1 MEFNKNAMLQK
12 YKDLR
17 STYIEPYEPDISQE
31 GCLVRYAKIPDPCL
45 SSDLC
50 SHRILQ
56 HFDAKKALCPRFYKK
71 LPRGANEASYV
82 TAYFN
87 EDGSMHHF
95 EFRMDE
101 KRRYITIRISDQL
114 LVDYHAEYFPGRKPF
129 LTFSSMECTEFDANG
144 RTVSVES
151 FGGNGCLTGGV
162 IISTSSIEGVIGDP
176 ILPAYCASKGAV
188 MMLTRELAAEWAK
201 YNITVNA
208 IGPGY
213 FHTEINKNCF
223 YEDYYQDRIRT
234 FCPMERAGREG
245 ELNGAVIFLASDAS
259 SYVTGHMLMVDGGYT
274 II

>member
-1 MEFNKNAMLQK
+1 MEFDKNAMLQK

-17 STYIEPYEPDISQE
+17 SIYIEPYEPDISQE

-71 LPRGANEASYV
+71 LPQGANEASYV

-87 EDGSMHHF
+87 KDGSMHHF

-129 LTFSSMECTEFDANG
+129 LTFSSMEWTEFDADG
-144 RTVSVES
+144 RPVSVES

-162 IISTSSIEGVIGDP
+162 IISGE
-176 ILPAYCASKGAV
+176 Y
-188 MMLTRELAAEWAK
+188 
-201 YNITVNA
+201 Y
-208 IGPGY
+208 
-213 FHTEINKNCF
+213 H
-223 YEDYYQDRIRT
+223 YEDGRLIHADLFKDFDSAGRIEAPFLRQMVPDRITNPDVFAYDFERT
-234 FCPMERAGREG
+234 EG
-245 ELNGAVIFLASDAS
+245 GILCTKTNYWSESKTYKGSFLMPEKELKRIKEYGIPYFL
-259 SYVTGHMLMVDGGYT
+259 
-274 II
+274 